1 MEKDFKKLKF
11 DLLAYR
17 HIYSIYVILIGVSI
31 YFAIVNFNKGVE
43 TWFVVFEAAV
53 ILFLIWIGVFSLP
66 KERNAI
72 KTKSDISLLTLMSL
86 KDAMKTRIT
95 SLMVLENEFDVLKE
109 KDDGLKLIQDRIA
122 NIHIATIDKGIE
134 TAIKLGGQ
142 PDSVLITQFSVPAS
156 FKELFKL
163 IQDMKKA
170 AEHDQNDITMK
181 IKKIQTLYEKF

>member
-17 HIYSIYVILIGVSI
+17 HIYSIYVILIGVSF

-53 ILFLIWIGVFSLP
+53 ILFLIWIGFFRLP

-72 KTKSDISLLTLMSL
+72 KTKSDIFLLTLMSL

-142 PDSVLITQFSVPAS
+142 PDSVLITQFSVPSS

-163 IQDMKKA
+163 VQDMKKA